1 MSHSGH
7 SAEGRGLSLHEVTRR
22 VQKLIA
28 VAERTTHPDES
39 DAFSRKAAELI
50 ARYRLSAE
58 ALRLRQPDE
67 YVMHELVLGR
77 GAYVRARFSLLSGVA
92 DAMGCLATFLTG
104 PSGTTAQISG
114 PLREVEAVEVLFNS
128 LHQQMAT
135 QVSKQRRTTS
145 AATQRFRRA
154 FMFGFA
160 ERVSEMLHDAHS
172 VAAAE
177 QEDAQSLLP
186 IMLEQRERVHRFA
199 AEHLGPIRAA
209 AAPAPVVANG
219 ASAGRQAAS
228 DVDLG
233 RIRVASQYAIGQ
245 GS

>member
-58 ALRLRQPDE
+58 ALRPRQPDE
-67 YVMHELVLGR
+67 YVIHELVLGR

-135 QVSKQRRTTS
+135 
-145 AATQRFRRA
+145 
-154 FMFGFA
+154 
-160 ERVSEMLHDAHS
+160 
-172 VAAAE
+172 
-177 QEDAQSLLP
+177 
-186 IMLEQRERVHRFA
+186 
-199 AEHLGPIRAA
+199 
-209 AAPAPVVANG
+209 
-219 ASAGRQAAS
+219 
-228 DVDLG
+228 
-233 RIRVASQYAIGQ
+233 
-245 GS
+245 

>member
-1 MSHSGH
+1 MTHSGH
-7 SAEGRGLSLHEVTRR
+7 SAEDDSLSLQEVTRR

-28 VAERTTHPDES
+28 VAERTTNPEES
-39 DAFSRKAAELI
+39 SAFSRKAAELI
-50 ARYRLSAE
+50 ARYRLSQE
-58 ALRLRQPDE
+58 ALCSRESDE
-67 YVMHELVLGR
+67 YVIHELVLGR

-104 PSGTTAQISG
+104 SSGTTAQISG
-114 PLREVEAVEVLFNS
+114 PLREVEAVKVLFNS

-135 QVSKQRRTTS
+135 QASKQRHTTS

-172 VAAAE
+172 VAASE
-177 QEDAQSLLP
+177 QEDAHSLLP
-186 IMLEQRERVHRFA
+186 ILLEQRERVHRFA
-199 AEHLGPIRAA
+199 AERLGPIRAA

-219 ASAGRQAAS
+219 ASAGRQAAA
-228 DVDLG
+228 DADIG

>member
-58 ALRLRQPDE
+58 ALRPRQPDE
-67 YVMHELVLGR
+67 YVIHELVLGR

-135 QVSKQRRTTS
+135 QASKQRRTTS

-160 ERVSEMLHDAHS
+160 ERISEMLHEVPYIVLIVLAIIIVQLNHLVEYLQCLCIEHKGLQLFDVVEDGSPVLCNQEVVKAATLVYEHIS
-172 VAAAE
+172 V
-177 QEDAQSLLP
+177 LW
-186 IMLEQRERVHRFA
+186 RVNYCF
-199 AEHLGPIRAA
+199 
-209 AAPAPVVANG
+209 
-219 ASAGRQAAS
+219 
-228 DVDLG
+228 
-233 RIRVASQYAIGQ
+233 
-245 GS
+245 